1 MIVNS
6 SRRFI
11 ASSNIDCGPSL
22 PLQLD
27 SVQNRCSDL
36 QPLHRHRGREYWLPR
51 TQRWWWWWWREEP
64 HILACTAGSFRGC
77 SQMTSALFRLP
88 FTPWWLCQPVIIFWP
103 TPCCFKLMLTDL
115 NQKPSFLESSIFP
128 SVFNI
133 SCPKIGS
140 VGCIPLNPWI
150 FIISFI
156 IFLVIFRHL
165 FELLLVVQCW
175 DIFFEQILGVSDYAD
190 HYYRHPELW
199 NHQIS
204 RIDVHPAY
212 KGRPAAKKY
221 NKMFFV
227 FKADLYKP

>member
-1 MIVNS
+1 MEGDVKGVTTQTKPAPADLFCSPDMRSRSPRVAAIIAALIVN
-6 SRRFI
+6 I
-11 ASSNIDCGPSL
+11 H
-22 PLQLD
+22 QK
-27 SVQNRCSDL
+27 
-36 QPLHRHRGREYWLPR
+36 
-51 TQRWWWWWWREEP
+51 EP
-64 HILACTAGSFRGC
+64 
-77 SQMTSALFRLP
+77 
-88 FTPWWLCQPVIIFWP
+88 
-103 TPCCFKLMLTDL
+103 
-115 NQKPSFLESSIFP
+115 KPSP
-128 SVFNI
+128 SCFTSYR